1 MEVGDG
7 RVNEVVELTE
17 LLHVVP
23 DCPVR
28 RPEDMGAVE
37 VDVYALN
44 LFRVAV
50 AADVPA
56 AVENKHALGLGDGL
70 VGDHRAEEAGANDE
84 EVIVIFHLSNL
95 SPLSVEQ
102 QP

>member
-7 RVNEVVELTE
+7 RVHEVVELTE

-37 VDVYALN
+37 VDVYTLN

-56 AVENKHALGLGDGL
+56 AVENEHALALVDGFMSKY
-70 VGDHRAEEAGANDE
+70 GTK
-84 EVIVIFHLSNL
+84 
-95 SPLSVEQ
+95 
-102 QP
+102 

>member
-7 RVNEVVELTE
+7 RVHEVVELTE

-28 RPEDMGAVE
+28 RPEDMGSIE
-37 VDVYALN
+37 VDVNALD

-56 AVENKHALGLGDGL
+56 AVENEHALALGDSL
-70 VGDHRAEEAGANDE
+70 TGDN
-84 EVIVIFHLSNL
+84 
-95 SPLSVEQ
+95 
-102 QP
+102 